1 MIVAGAK
8 ADAERARQMLVR
20 MAPWASA
27 RADPGPAATCGS
39 NDNAGGD
46 SHRPGVGPPPGIG
59 GAAAIVVALAAAGA
73 AYAASMSSD
82 APTGR
87 SETAAGAASV
97 VLLTLAA
104 AQFLMTLDTSV
115 MNVSIATVANDVG
128 TTVTG
133 IQTAITMYTLV
144 MAAFMIT
151 GGKIG
156 QIIGRKRAFA
166 IGCVIYGCGSFTTA
180 ISPSLPVLMF
190 GWSLLEGL
198 GAVLILPAIVALV
211 ATNFARDERPR
222 AYGLVASA
230 GAIAVAAGPLIGG
243 LFTTYA
249 SWRWVFAGEVL
260 IVIVILLLARRM
272 ADTPAEHGVKL
283 DLVGTALS
291 AAGLGLFVYGILRSG
306 SWGFVQPKPNAPEW
320 LGLSPVIWLMTA
332 GAVVLLLFLS
342 WEDHLIAQGKEPLIN
357 LPRLRNPV
365 LRGGLIAFMF
375 QYLLQA
381 GLFFVVPL
389 FLSVALGLSAIATG
403 VRLLPLS
410 ITLLLAAVGVPKLFP
425 RASPRLVVRVGFL
438 ALFAALVVMIALL
451 DISAGPEIVTW
462 PMLLAGLGIGA
473 LASQLGAVT
482 VSSVP
487 DERTGEVGGLQNTV
501 TNLGASIGTALAG
514 AVLISALTSSFF
526 TGIADNPDVPD
537 RVVSNAQ
544 VQLTSGVPFVSDKDL
559 EAALDEAHVTPSV
572 ADAIV
577 EENANARID
586 GLRAALAVL
595 ALFSVLAFVAARR
608 LPKVQPGDPRFAEAL
623 VATE

>member
-1 MIVAGAK
+1 
-8 ADAERARQMLVR
+8 
-20 MAPWASA
+20 
-27 RADPGPAATCGS
+27 
-39 NDNAGGD
+39 
-46 SHRPGVGPPPGIG
+46 
-59 GAAAIVVALAAAGA
+59 
-73 AYAASMSSD
+73 
-82 APTGR
+82 
-87 SETAAGAASV
+87 
-97 VLLTLAA
+97 VLL
-104 AQFLMTLDTSV
+104 
-115 MNVSIATVANDVG
+115 I
-128 TTVTG
+128 
-133 IQTAITMYTLV
+133 
-144 MAAFMIT
+144 
-151 GGKIG
+151 
-156 QIIGRKRAFA
+156 
-166 IGCVIYGCGSFTTA
+166 
-180 ISPSLPVLMF
+180 

-211 ATNFARDERPR
+211 ANNFEREARPR

-260 IVIVILLLARRM
+260 IVVVILLLARRV
-272 ADTPAEHGVKL
+272 ADTPGESGVTL

-291 AAGLGLFVYGILRSG
+291 ALGLGLFVYGVLRSG
-306 SWGFVQPKPNAPEW
+306 SWGFVKPKPNAPEW

-332 GAVVLLLFLS
+332 GALVLSLFLS
-342 WEDHLIAQGKEPLIN
+342 WEDHLIAQGREPLIN

-365 LRGGLIAFMF
+365 LRGGLVAFMF

-389 FLSVALGLSAIATG
+389 FLSVSLGLSAIATG

-410 ITLLLAAVGVPKLFP
+410 ITLLLAAVGVPRLFP
-425 RASPRLVVRVGFL
+425 NASPRLVVRVGFL
-438 ALFAALVVMIALL
+438 ALFAGVAVMVALL

-462 PMLLAGLGIGA
+462 PMLLAGFGIGA

-487 DERTGEVGGLQNTV
+487 DERSGEVGGLQNTV

-526 TGIADNPDVPD
+526 ANLADNPDVPD
-537 RVVSNAQ
+537 RVVSEAE
-544 VQLTSGVPFVSDKDL
+544 VSLSSGVPFVSDQDL
-559 EAALDEAHVTPSV
+559 KVALDEANVTPGV

-577 EENANARID
+577 DENADARID

-595 ALFSVLAFVAARR
+595 GLFSIVAFVAARR
-608 LPKVQPGDPRFAEAL
+608 LPRVQPSDPRFAEA
-623 VATE
+623 VAATD

>member
-1 MIVAGAK
+1 
-8 ADAERARQMLVR
+8 
-20 MAPWASA
+20 
-27 RADPGPAATCGS
+27 
-39 NDNAGGD
+39 
-46 SHRPGVGPPPGIG
+46 
-59 GAAAIVVALAAAGA
+59 
-73 AYAASMSSD
+73 
-82 APTGR
+82 
-87 SETAAGAASV
+87 
-97 VLLTLAA
+97 
-104 AQFLMTLDTSV
+104 MTLDTSV
-115 MNVSIATVANDVG
+115 MNVSIATVAKDVG

-156 QIIGRKRAFA
+156 QIIGRRRAFS

-180 ISPSLPVLMF
+180 ISPSLPVLLF

-211 ATNFARDERPR
+211 ANNFGANDRPR

-260 IVIVILLLARRM
+260 IVIVILSLARGITD
-272 ADTPAEHGVKL
+272 AAAERGMRI

-291 AAGLGLFVYGILRSG
+291 ALGLGLVVYGVLRSG
-306 SWGFVQPKPNAPEW
+306 SWGFVKPKPNAPAW

-332 GAVVLLLFLS
+332 GALVLLLFLS
-342 WEDHLIAQGKEPLIN
+342 WEDRLIAQGKEPLIN

-381 GLFFVVPL
+381 GLFFVIPL
-389 FLSVALGLSAIATG
+389 FLSIALGLSAIATG

-410 ITLLLAAVGVPKLFP
+410 ITLLLAAVGVPRLFP
-425 RASPRLVVRVGFL
+425 HASPRLVVRAGFL
-438 ALFAALVVMIALL
+438 ALFAAIAVMIALL

-487 DERTGEVGGLQNTV
+487 DERAGEVGGLQNTV

-526 TGIADNPDVPD
+526 ADIAGNPKVPD
-537 RVVSNAQ
+537 RVVSTAE
-544 VQLTSGVPFVSDKDL
+544 VELSSGVPFVSDNDL
-559 EAALDEAHVTPSV
+559 RTALDDAHVSPSV
-572 ADAIV
+572 TDAIV

-595 ALFSVLAFVAARR
+595 GLLSLIAFVAARR
-608 LPKVQPGDPRFAEAL
+608 LPTVQPDDPQFGQAL
-623 VATE
+623 IASD